1 MPLVSLFRGLLV
13 VTEIDGLNSLSSSN
27 NFLQTEVLPAPEGE
41 EITISILFVSI
52 FSINLNF

>member
-1 MPLVSLFRGLLV
+1 MPLVSLFLGLLV